1 MAKRKS
7 GTAIPGD
14 GGFYWSRFSSCEV
27 VPVIRTR
34 EEVELVMQGVEPEL
48 RDEVRRQVSR
58 QWNSIK
64 CEGEVYLYLLSTD
77 IAPRMLASFLKV
89 KDSQS
94 VVKYLEEY
102 GAPLNFPASDIDL
115 ETILGL
121 ANSLRAVMGLI
132 DLVHDESVA
141 LSDSIDLTEL
151 PPWNRCEEEFN
162 SLSYSHILKSK
173 LRAQYPGTDHWVAF
187 VECYRGAKAKEK
199 SDCSDLERLVL
210 AFYKD
215 RELKKGLWWVPRV
228 KEHFYSGNL
237 RFVSG
242 GFLVTE
248 LVPESVFRLPCVSS
262 KDWKADKER
271 QARYVFGNALK
282 QWFDVLLS
290 GIHPTL
296 IWNWSAESNDWVLTE
311 SFSLDTPWN
320 LMCMELL
327 RTYLGTS
334 KYSYCSTCRE
344 PYIRGAQAKGCSNAC
359 KQKRY
364 RERKNARKEGK

>member
-1 MAKRKS
+1 MAKGKS
-7 GTAIPGD
+7 GTVIPGSD
-14 GGFYWSRFSSCEV
+14 GFYWNRFSSYEEFS
-27 VPVIRTR
+27 VPTSS
-34 EEVELVMQGVEPEL
+34 EHKELKEQKQIKIDGEP
-48 RDEVRRQVSR
+48 RQ
-58 QWNSIK
+58 
-64 CEGEVYLYLLSTD
+64 YLLSTD

-94 VVKYLEEY
+94 AIRHLEEY
-102 GAPLNFPASDIDL
+102 GAPWKFSERDIDF

-141 LSDSIDLTEL
+141 LSDSIDVTEL
-151 PPWNRCEEEFN
+151 PPWNRCEEEFY

-173 LRAQYPGTDHWVAF
+173 LRAQYPGTDHWGAF
-187 VECYRGAKAKEK
+187 VECYRGARAKEK

-215 RELKKGLWWVPRV
+215 RELKKGLWWVPRL
-228 KEHFYSGNL
+228 KKYFYSSNL

-242 GFLVTE
+242 GFFVTD
-248 LVPESVFRLPCVSS
+248 LVPESVFRLPCVSTE
-262 KDWKADKER
+262 DWQADREK

-282 QWFDVLLS
+282 QWFDVLLA

-296 IWNWSAESNDWVLTE
+296 VWNWSAESNDWVLTE
-311 SFSLDTPWN
+311 SFSLDTPWK

-327 RTYLGTS
+327 RNYLGTS
-334 KYSYCSTCRE
+334 RYSYCSACGE
-344 PYIRGAQAKGCSNAC
+344 PFIRSSQAKVCSNAC

-364 RERKNARKEGK
+364 RERSKARKEGN